1 MRSAISIT
9 PLGEKLLVN
18 NTPLIVNDQVVLIIQ
33 SARALTDRDRSLE
46 SLSQYLIIAWL
57 ITTLAAFGDRIYVVN
72 AKFGAPSPESIPY
85 EVVRV
90 EK

>member
-1 MRSAISIT
+1 VELAEGWRS
-9 PLGEKLLVN
+9 G
-18 NTPLIVNDQVVLIIQ
+18 VVVGTHTQ
-33 SARALTDRDRSLE
+33 ANFTVP
-46 SLSQYLIIAWL
+46 
-57 ITTLAAFGDRIYVVN
+57 TTLAAFGDRIYVVN